1 MFDYFKS
8 FLFGQ
13 CGSAPQQLNKDNP
26 RMNISSHLLQRYL
39 SFMSEEISY
48 FHECVKNTNDY
59 ITKSKHRPEFKEIAE
74 GIYEDRE
81 KLQQDINKL
90 SSIQTEVKRALL
102 NSCPVRVSVAQAM
115 EKQVTIHLKTEAI
128 WKFVVKNSKDAF
140 EDKQHYLDCLNKV
153 KNKEARLVQLQQA
166 IRKAKMG

>member
-8 FLFGQ
+8 FFFGPATVFP
-13 CGSAPQQLNKDNP
+13 STYPVKSH
-26 RMNISSHLLQRYL
+26 MNISPHLLQRYL

-48 FHECVKNTNDY
+48 FHECMKNTNDY
-59 ITKSKHRPEFKEIAE
+59 INKSKHRPEFKELAE

-90 SSIQTEVKRALL
+90 SNIQAQVKRALTKERPIPPSL
-102 NSCPVRVSVAQAM
+102 AQAM
-115 EKQVTIHLKTEAI
+115 EKQITIHLKTEAI

-166 IRKAKMG
+166 IRKAKQ